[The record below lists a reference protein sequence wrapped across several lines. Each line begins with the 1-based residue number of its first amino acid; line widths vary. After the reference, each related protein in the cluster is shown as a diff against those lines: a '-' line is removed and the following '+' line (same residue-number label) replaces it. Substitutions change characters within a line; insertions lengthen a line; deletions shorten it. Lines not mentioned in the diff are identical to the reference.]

1 MNTTTTANIGN
12 TTRNIGIDVSKDTLD
27 VYVYQTDQYW
37 QANNTVAG
45 IRSLLARLRRFHI
58 ERIVVEASGGY
69 ERRLVE
75 ACRDKEFPLVV
86 AQPHAIKSYARAQG
100 ILAKT
105 DKLDAR
111 VIAEFGLV
119 MQPDIRDLPS
129 EKVLLVKDLLA
140 RRRQLMEARTQEL
153 NRQHRDLMCL
163 TSSHRRLL
171 KALEKEIAWVD
182 GKLDKVIA
190 EIGQWRQTLEI
201 LLSVPGI
208 GTGVAYTLLG
218 ELPEL
223 GELSQRQVASLCGLA
238 PFNRDSGTMKGK
250 RRIKGGRAPIRT
262 VLYMAMLSCIQHNPV
277 MREFYQRLVAQGKH
291 KKVAITACMRKMMVI
306 LNAMVRDQRGW
317 QMA

>member
-1 MNTTTTANIGN
+1 MK
-12 TTRNIGIDVSKDTLD
+12 NIGIDVSKNTLD
-27 VYVYQTDQYW
+27 VYVYQTEQHW
-37 QANNTVAG
+37 QADNTNAG
-45 IRSLLARLRRFHI
+45 IRSLVSRLRRFNV
-58 ERIVVEASGGY
+58 ESIVVEASGGY

-75 ACRDKEFPLVV
+75 ACRDRDLPLVV
-86 AQPHAIKSYARAQG
+86 AQPGKIKSYARAQG

-111 VIAEFGLV
+111 TIAEFGLK
-119 MQPDIRDLPS
+119 MQPDIRELPS
-129 EKVLLVKDLLA
+129 EKVMLVKDLLA
-140 RRRQLMEARTQEL
+140 RRRQLIEARTQEM
-153 NRQHRDLMCL
+153 NRLKRDLKNL
-163 TSSHRRLL
+163 NASHRRIL
-171 KALEKEIAWVD
+171 KVIEKEIAWVD
-182 GKLDKVIA
+182 DRLGKVVA
-190 EIGQWRQTLEI
+190 EIEQWQQTLDV

-223 GELSQRQVASLCGLA
+223 GELSPRQVASLCGLA
-238 PFNRDSGTMKGK
+238 PFNRDSGMMKGK

-306 LNAMVRDQRGW
+306 LNAMVRDQRAW

>member
-1 MNTTTTANIGN
+1 MTMTFENSGSTH
-12 TTRNIGIDVSKDTLD
+12 RHIGIDVSKDTLD
-27 VYVYQTDQYW
+27 IYVYELDLHW
-37 QANNTVAG
+37 QAENTVTG
-45 IRSLLARLRRFHI
+45 IRKLITRLRKYTVGRL
-58 ERIVVEASGGY
+58 VVEASGGY
-69 ERRLVE
+69 ERRLIE
-75 ACRDKEFPLVV
+75 AFRDADLPLVV
-86 AQPHAIKSYARAQG
+86 VQPRQVKAYARAQG

-111 VIAEFGLV
+111 TIAEFGLL
-119 MQPDIRDLPS
+119 MQPDLRELPS
-129 EKVLLVKDLLA
+129 DKVFMVKDLLS

-153 NRQHRDLMCL
+153 NRQHRNLACL
-163 TSSHRRLL
+163 APSHRRLL

-182 GKLDKVIA
+182 EKLKKAVA
-190 EIGQWRQTLEI
+190 EIGQWQQTLDL

-223 GELSQRQVASLCGLA
+223 GQLTQREVASLCGLA
-238 PFNRDSGTMKGK
+238 PFNHDSGMMKGK

-262 VLYMAMLSCIQHNPV
+262 VLYMAMLSCIQHNLV

-306 LNAMVRDQRGW
+306 LNAMVRDQKAW
-317 QMA
+317 QMT